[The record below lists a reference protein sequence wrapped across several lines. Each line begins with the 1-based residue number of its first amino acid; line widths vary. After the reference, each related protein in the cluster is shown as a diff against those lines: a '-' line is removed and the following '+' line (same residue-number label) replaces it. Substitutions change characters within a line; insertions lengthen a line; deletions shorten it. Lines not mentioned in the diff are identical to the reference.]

1 MRIECTGAFCVATE
15 IDIIATGAVN
25 YFPVKFTFD
34 SAWATILA
42 TGSVYASFHGSN
54 VVILSAAM
62 SPTVEGQETI
72 YTAILPWEVLVSAG
86 ELKIGAIGVID
97 EGLPSEVILTTTL
110 AFICR
115 VPSGATSGMDTSQS
129 SGILQDILVAAA
141 DALESA
147 NDAEAAASHYPYI
160 DEITHT
166 WWNWDIGTGAFIDTE
181 EAATGAAA
189 GFGIPTASVTGI
201 AEGLP
206 PTVVITATGGDT
218 AKIFDFDFEIPKGDK
233 GDAAEI
239 IINSTITGA
248 PGTNAS
254 VTNIGDEHTAILNFT
269 IPQGTKGNTGTAAGF
284 GTPTTSTV
292 TGAPS
297 TDASVAV
304 TATGVNTA
312 KVFGFNFTIP
322 RGDTGDAATIAVGTV
337 STVLP
342 SVPATVTNSGT
353 SGAAIFDFEIP
364 QGFAATLEVGT
375 VTTVTP
381 QTPAT
386 VTNSGTSGAAV
397 FDFEIPQ
404 GEAATVVIG
413 TTTTGAPGTDA
424 NVTNSGTNIDAVFD
438 FTIPEG
444 EKGDAATIT
453 VGTTTTGT
461 PGSSAVVTNS
471 GTSAAAVF
479 DFSIPEGLKGDTGA
493 DFQLLGLYATLLALE
508 TAHPTGS
515 AGDAYAVGTESSNT
529 IYIWDTGISDWVD
542 VGELQGPRGSIWYNG
557 TGITGTSVLDT
568 VFTGSGIT
576 DAQIRDLYLN
586 SDTSN
591 VYQCT
596 LSGNA
601 ATATWIYICNIHG
614 HNASISGA
622 GAPTSATVGSLGMI
636 YFDSTDDDTYICTDI
651 TGEIY
656 TWTLIA
662 LREEV
667 TQVQIV
673 RW

>member
-1 MRIECTGAFCVATE
+1 MRIECTGANCVATE

-34 SAWATILA
+34 SAWTTILA

-54 VVILSAAM
+54 VVITSAAM
-62 SPTVEGQETI
+62 SPTTENEETI
-72 YTAILPWEVLVSAG
+72 YTAILPWEVLVNAG

-129 SGILQDILVAAA
+129 SGILQNILLAAA
-141 DALESA
+141 DAFESA
-147 NDAEAAASHYPYI
+147 NDAEEAASHYPYI
-160 DEITHT
+160 DEVTHT

-206 PTVVITATGGDT
+206 PTVAITATGGDT
-218 AKIFDFDFEIPKGDK
+218 AKIFDFDFEIPK
-233 GDAAEI
+233 
-239 IINSTITGA
+239 
-248 PGTNAS
+248 
-254 VTNIGDEHTAILNFT
+254 
-269 IPQGTKGNTGTAAGF
+269 
-284 GTPTTSTV
+284 
-292 TGAPS
+292 
-297 TDASVAV
+297 
-304 TATGVNTA
+304 
-312 KVFGFNFTIP
+312 
-322 RGDTGDAATIAVGTV
+322 GDTGDAATIAVGTV

-364 QGFAATLEVGT
+364 QGAAATLEVGT
-375 VTTVTP
+375 VSTVTP
-381 QTPAT
+381 GTPAT
-386 VTNSGTSGAAV
+386 VVNSGTTGAAV

-404 GEAATVVIG
+404 GAAATVVIG
-413 TTTTGAPGTDA
+413 TTTTGAPGTNA
-424 NVTNSGTNIDAVFD
+424 SVTNSGTSVEAILD

-453 VGTTTTGT
+453 VGTVTTGA
-461 PGSSAVVTNS
+461 PGSSATITNS

-493 DFQLLGLYATLLALE
+493 DFQLLGLYATLLDLE

-515 AGDAYAVGTESSNT
+515 AGNAYAIGTESSNT
-529 IYIWDTGISDWVD
+529 IYIWDVD
-542 VGELQGPRGSIWYNG
+542 VNDWIDVGDLQGPRGSIWYNG
-557 TGITGTSVLDT
+557 TGVIGTSVLDT
-568 VFTGSGIT
+568 VFADSGIT

-586 SDTSN
+586 NETNN

-596 LSGNA
+596 LGGNA
-601 ATATWIYICNIHG
+601 STATWIYICNIKG
-614 HNASISGA
+614 TDGANASISGA
-622 GAPTSATVGSLGMI
+622 GAPTTATVGSLGLI
-636 YFDSTDDDTYICTDI
+636 YFDSTDDDAYICTDI